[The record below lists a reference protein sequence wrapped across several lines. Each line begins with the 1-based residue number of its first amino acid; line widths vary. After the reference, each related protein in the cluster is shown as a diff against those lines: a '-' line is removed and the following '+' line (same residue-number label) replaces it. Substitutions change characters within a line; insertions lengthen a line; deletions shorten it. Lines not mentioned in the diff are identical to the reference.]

1 MPLWMHHCSRC
12 SQAAACPC
20 ACGMRPPMWPHVLS
34 VAARDAALIELHG
47 DGAGV
52 AAGGVD
58 HSAVL
63 SACGGTGRQRW
74 HHTSTHS
81 TQ

>member
-1 MPLWMHHCSRC
+1 
-12 SQAAACPC
+12 
-20 ACGMRPPMWPHVLS
+20 MWPHVLS

-52 AAGGVD
+52 AVGVD

-63 SACGGTGRQRW
+63 SAHVVGQGVSDGITPAHIQ
-74 HHTSTHS
+74 HNEAMAQHS
-81 TQ
+81 PAMCVESKTL